1 MLDNCDSSFR
11 AIPTAIKHRALLES
25 TGCVRSILMPGS
37 QRNLGSDNPLNL
49 TGLGIYLNIFK
60 NVSLKPIGH
69 FSPAVMW
76 PWGHHSAFRGSFLLL
91 NELNQIMFYSC
102 KRLPPPKE
110 KEFKAFSSAKHRV
123 SNEVDKDR
131 WFLWQF
137 CLPAVPSDS
146 QHLTLE
152 ESFPR
157 WKWWHRN
164 SFLWPHSNAADPG
177 DACWWQFE
185 VLCTLR

>member
-102 KRLPPPKE
+102 KRLPPPRRKNLKPLAVLSTE
-110 KEFKAFSSAKHRV
+110 YQMRSIRIDGFFDSFV
-123 SNEVDKDR
+123 S
-131 WFLWQF
+131 L
-137 CLPAVPSDS
+137 
-146 QHLTLE
+146 
-152 ESFPR
+152 
-157 WKWWHRN
+157 
-164 SFLWPHSNAADPG
+164 
-177 DACWWQFE
+177 
-185 VLCTLR
+185 LCQVTANILL